1 MRASQRRLLSTRQQ
15 NGDRLPLSINS
26 PTALFSEHTNR
37 LEVSLNDISPLL
49 ADGFMVIFGFAN
61 DGGDSGIAVQG
72 RELEGRSVR
81 NKARSS
87 VIFILFSVF

>member
-1 MRASQRRLLSTRQQ
+1 
-15 NGDRLPLSINS
+15 
-26 PTALFSEHTNR
+26 
-37 LEVSLNDISPLL
+37 
-49 ADGFMVIFGFAN
+49 MVIFGFAN

-72 RELEGRSVR
+72 RELEGRGVR